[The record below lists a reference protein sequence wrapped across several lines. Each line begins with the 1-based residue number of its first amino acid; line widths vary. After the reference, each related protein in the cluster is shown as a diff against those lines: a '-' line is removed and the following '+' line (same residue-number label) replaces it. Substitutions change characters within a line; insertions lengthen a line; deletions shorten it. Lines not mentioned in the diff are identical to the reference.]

1 MNTDIDGD
9 LAQPAAC
16 ANHGTVLPSGSRSRN
31 VHIDLLNN
39 GYSHA
44 QQEGKHS
51 MTADVHG
58 SGILDTAKGILIGL
72 RRCRSEVAFHELL
85 NAAQRHRMPVFA
97 MAWALVH
104 LANGGDSSDHASA
117 DAESAARNEWGEL
130 FREPALSIG

>member
-1 MNTDIDGD
+1 
-9 LAQPAAC
+9 
-16 ANHGTVLPSGSRSRN
+16 
-31 VHIDLLNN
+31 
-39 GYSHA
+39 
-44 QQEGKHS
+44 

-58 SGILDTAKGILIGL
+58 GRILDTAKGILIGL

-104 LANGGDSSDHASA
+104 LANGGEHSAHASG

-130 FREPALSIG
+130 FPKPVLSIG